1 MKKVLFFDYK
11 NKKFNI
17 EPLLIALYFSV
28 YFIIGI
34 SLLLIQPFG
43 NPPDEFN
50 RYLIP
55 SYICE
60 HGTLPNG
67 YEESIRIPG
76 YGFSYGFQPIL
87 PYIIQGYA
95 MRVTK
100 CFTQSDMALLYTART
115 VNLLFGFVTALLVLK
130 LAKKW
135 FADKRMQ
142 YLFAY
147 LVTFLPTSIF
157 LHTYVN
163 TDSCCMMSIAMMLYG
178 LTKGIAE
185 DFSVSACVYLSLGI
199 ILCALSY
206 YNAYGFILSSILLFF
221 AYYLHFQKTGT
232 KNQIRLAWK
241 PLLKKGGLISV
252 FVLLG
257 IGWWFIRSYI
267 LYNGDFLGLKTRDY
281 LASLY
286 ALPDFHPE
294 TRITYK
300 NMGLSI
306 WNMLVTSDFIDV
318 SILSFIGILGP
329 MVIISSIWVYRF
341 YKLLFFMGFL
351 TCIILRIKKKNCGF
365 PDALR
370 EKRPIFSFFFH
381 CNMIF
386 CIVTPCLLS
395 MYYSYGTDYQPQG
408 RYLMPALI
416 PVCYYCIRGIQKV
429 FTLITDW
436 LQAKK
441 PAHTGKINR
450 CFTGLCFLF
459 GIIILACIFVTVY
472 GYVFPY
478 YAANPM

>member
-1 MKKVLFFDYK
+1 METALFFNK
-11 NKKFNI
+11 NFRKFNI
-17 EPLLIALYFSV
+17 ETLMITLYFCV

-50 RYLIP
+50 RFLIP

-87 PYIIQGYA
+87 PYMVQGYA
-95 MRVTK
+95 MRLMN
-100 CFTQSDMALLYTART
+100 CFTDSDMTLLYTART
-115 VNLLFGFVTALLVLK
+115 VNLLFGFVTALFVLR
-130 LAKKW
+130 LAKIW
-135 FADKRMQ
+135 FTDKRMQ

-163 TDSCCMMSIAMMLYG
+163 TDSCCMMSIAIMLYG
-178 LTKGIAE
+178 LTKGMSD
-185 DFSVSACVYLSLGI
+185 DFSISSCVYLSLGI

-221 AYYLHFQKTGT
+221 TYYLCLKKTGE
-232 KNQIRLAWK
+232 KSHISLAWK
-241 PLLKKGGLISV
+241 PLLKKGSFISAL
-252 FVLLG
+252 VLLG

-267 LYNGDFLGLKTRDY
+267 LYEGDFLGMKTRDY
-281 LASLY
+281 CASLY
-286 ALPDFHPE
+286 ALPAFHPE
-294 TRITYK
+294 TRVTYK
-300 NMGLSI
+300 NQGLSM
-306 WNMLVTSDFIDV
+306 WNMLVTSDFINV

-341 YKLLFFMGFL
+341 YKLLFFVGLVACVIFR
-351 TCIILRIKKKNCGF
+351 TRKGNNSF
-365 PDALR
+365 PDVLR
-370 EKRPIFSFFFH
+370 EKRPVFSLFFH
-381 CNMIF
+381 CNMVF
-386 CIVTPCLLS
+386 CIIMPCILS

-416 PVCYYCIRGIQKV
+416 PVCYYGIRGIHKI
-429 FTLITDW
+429 FTLITDFVR
-436 LQAKK
+436 QKK
-441 PAHTGKINR
+441 PAQTDRMNR
-450 CFTGLCFLF
+450 SLTGLSFLC
-459 GIIILACIFVTVY
+459 GLLILCCIFVTVY